1 MALKRSDSR
10 SQAAWVLA
18 RSQYGVVTRRQ
29 LLALGY
35 SSDGIQHRLRSG
47 RLHRVFAGVYVVGWS
62 RITRKQRWMAAVLAC
77 GGGAVLSH
85 RSAAALWGIG
95 AENGRRIDVTAVR
108 EKRRPGI
115 RARSR
120 PGLFPSRITVR
131 DGIPVTTIDQTLVD
145 IAIELPTNRLERAVN
160 DADKLELIDPEELRS
175 SLDSHAGEP
184 GVKPLRTLL
193 DKHTFRLSDSELE
206 VLFRPIA
213 AAAGLPVELTKHLV
227 NRFEV
232 DFYWPSLGLVVETDG
247 WRYHRTPAAQTRDA
261 RRDNTHVAA
270 GLTRLRFTHWQVRH
284 EPDYVQRILTETA
297 AGLRR
302 VRFPPIPSQGWKSEA
317 TDGAAA

>member
-1 MALKRSDSR
+1 
-10 SQAAWVLA
+10 
-18 RSQYGVVTRRQ
+18 
-29 LLALGY
+29 
-35 SSDGIQHRLRSG
+35 
-47 RLHRVFAGVYVVGWS
+47 
-62 RITRKQRWMAAVLAC
+62 MAAVLAC

-95 AENGRRIDVTAVR
+95 TENGRRIDVTAVR

-145 IAIELPTNRLERAVN
+145 IATELPTNRLERAVN
-160 DADKLELIDPEELRS
+160 DADKLELIDPEALRNG
-175 SLDSHAGEP
+175 LDSHAGEP

-261 RRDNTHVAA
+261 RRDNT
-270 GLTRLRFTHWQVRH
+270 TS
-284 EPDYVQRILTETA
+284 
-297 AGLRR
+297 
-302 VRFPPIPSQGWKSEA
+302 PPV
-317 TDGAAA
+317 